1 MIILEGIV
9 LKERSVG
16 EQDKFIDILTKEK
29 GVIEISAKGAKKIN
43 GKNGSSALRCS
54 EKVSRLSD

>member
-1 MIILEGIV
+1 MITLEGIV

-29 GVIEISAKGAKKIN
+29 GLIDRSPRLEVMAAEDKL
-43 GKNGSSALRCS
+43 LR
-54 EKVSRLSD
+54 EKRKDPQH